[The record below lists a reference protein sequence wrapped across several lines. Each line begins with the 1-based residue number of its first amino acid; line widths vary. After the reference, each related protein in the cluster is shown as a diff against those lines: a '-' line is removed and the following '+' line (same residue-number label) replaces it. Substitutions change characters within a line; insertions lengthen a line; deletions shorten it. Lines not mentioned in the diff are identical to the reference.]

1 MLGGLTGWHLLDPC
15 RHHPAPVRGGEA
27 PALAKSVGQSARVFK
42 GEMKAMKEDDAAA
55 ARRPR
60 RRDRRRSGRPPRA
73 PDPTPS
79 PDVGGH
85 GRVRSSRRGRRPRRD
100 RRMSLAQHL
109 TELRRRFII
118 GIIALVVGMII
129 AWIFT
134 DAIIWAMT
142 EPIRVVAAQRGDGDV
157 VT

>member
-1 MLGGLTGWHLLDPC
+1 VAT
-15 RHHPAPVRGGEA
+15 VE
-27 PALAKSVGQSARVFK
+27 SARL
-42 GEMKAMKEDDAAA
+42 GEDD
-55 ARRPR
+55 
-60 RRDRRRSGRPPRA
+60 
-73 PDPTPS
+73 
-79 PDVGGH
+79 V
-85 GRVRSSRRGRRPRRD
+85 PRRD

-157 VT
+157 VTLMYQSITGPFDMRLRIALAVGVIFSAPVWVWQIWAFLVPGLTGRRSATPSGS